1 MRMCLKSRLLKMIP
15 QKAVERCCQQS
26 NTAEI
31 LRRWKLKLTI
41 GFAKVKILT
50 ILAVAIF
57 SE

>member
-1 MRMCLKSRLLKMIP
+1 MIP